1 MDKRLFWMVIAFGV
15 LVLAGGAIGYSAGST
30 ASMVTAG
37 PLAGLMWGFALLTNR
52 GVPWARRA
60 TCITCATVAAIML
73 SRTIQ
78 TGHLLPGIPVAALG
92 LALAA
97 VLFRK
102 DRPAT

>member
-1 MDKRLFWMVIAFGV
+1 LDKRLFWMVMLFGV
-15 LVLAGGAIGYSAGST
+15 LVLAGGLIGWSKGSAASAIT
-30 ASMVTAG
+30 AS
-37 PLAGLMWGFALLTNR
+37 PLAGLMWAFALLSRR
-52 GVPWARRA
+52 GVAWARRA
-60 TCITCATVAAIML
+60 TCIACATVGAVML

-97 VLFRK
+97 VLFRN